1 MKAMT
6 TEELQALSLEQ
17 LEARRIEVEAVYDV
31 LRRELKTI
39 GRIRSDR
46 ELEKRA
52 KRTVAGM
59 SETEKAALL
68 AELAKDST
76 KIALPALRVEGA
88 VPALDG

>member
-1 MKAMT
+1 MT

-17 LEARRIEVEAVYDV
+17 LEARRLEVEAVYDV

-46 ELEKRA
+46 ELEKRV
-52 KRTVAGM
+52 KRTVSGLSDA
-59 SETEKAALL
+59 EKAALS
-68 AELAKDST
+68 AELAKDSV
-76 KIALPALRVEGA
+76 KIALPALRAEGA